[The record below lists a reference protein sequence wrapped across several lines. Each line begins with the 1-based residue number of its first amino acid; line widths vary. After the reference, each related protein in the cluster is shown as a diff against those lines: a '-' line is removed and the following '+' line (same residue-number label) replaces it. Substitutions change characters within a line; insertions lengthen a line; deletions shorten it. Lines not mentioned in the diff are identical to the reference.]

1 LLYLAYLYL
10 LLFYGLRSEI
20 NADEMMMV
28 MMVMIVRGSSAEKKR
43 VYSKEGSWTGLDFKS
58 GVKCK

>member
-1 LLYLAYLYL
+1 MD
-10 LLFYGLRSEI
+10 YGLKLMRMM
-20 NADEMMMV
+20 MMMV

>member
-1 LLYLAYLYL
+1 
-10 LLFYGLRSEI
+10 
-20 NADEMMMV
+20 MMMV